1 VKITIILDGT
11 RRQAE
16 IDPGECLMDVLRRL
30 GSTSVKN
37 GCDRGDCGSCAVLL
51 DGKAVNACLVFAAQV
66 DGAEIR
72 TVESLEG
79 PAGLHPLQFTAL
91 DAGAVQ
97 CGFCTP
103 GMLMTA
109 LDLLAVEA
117 DPTEAEVRRAL
128 AGSYCRC
135 TGYVKPVAAILTA
148 AALLREARHG

>member
-1 VKITIILDGT
+1 MRITLTVDGA
-11 RRQAE
+11 RHHPE
-16 IDPGECLMDVLRRL
+16 IDPGECVMDVLRRL
-30 GSTSVKN
+30 GATSVKN

-51 DGKAVNACLVFAAQV
+51 DGRAVNACLVFAAQV

-72 TVESLEG
+72 TVAGLEG
-79 PAGLHPLQFTAL
+79 PGGLHPLQFTAL
-91 DAGAVQ
+91 DGGAVQ

-109 LDLLAVEA
+109 LDLLERHP
-117 DPTEAEVRRAL
+117 DPTEEEVRRAL

-148 AALLREARHG
+148 AALLREAGDG

>member
-1 VKITIILDGT
+1 MKLTLTLDGVV
-11 RRQAE
+11 RHAE
-16 IDPGECLMDVLRRL
+16 IDPGECVMDVLRRL
-30 GSTSVKN
+30 GATSVKN
-37 GCDRGDCGSCAVLL
+37 GCDRGDCGSCAILV

-66 DGAEIR
+66 DGAQIR

-79 PAGLHPLQFTAL
+79 PSGLHPLQFTAL

-109 LDLLAVEA
+109 LDLLAVDA
-117 DPTEAEVRRAL
+117 DPTEHEVRRAL

-135 TGYVKPVAAILTA
+135 TGYTKPVAAILSA
-148 AALLREARHG
+148 AALLREARRD